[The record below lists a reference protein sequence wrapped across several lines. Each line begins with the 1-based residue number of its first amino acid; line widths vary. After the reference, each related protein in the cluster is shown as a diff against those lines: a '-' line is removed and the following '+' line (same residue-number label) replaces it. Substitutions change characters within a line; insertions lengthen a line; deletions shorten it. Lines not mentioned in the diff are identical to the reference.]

1 MDNWSDAFASPQGMA
16 ELHNTKLFLR
26 LLADQLDGADTDA
39 VISKSLRVLVQRL
52 TQMI

>member
-26 LLADQLDGADTDA
+26 ALADQLDSSVVDPL
-39 VISKSLRVLVQRL
+39 ISAPLAELVQGF
-52 TQMI
+52 TQLI